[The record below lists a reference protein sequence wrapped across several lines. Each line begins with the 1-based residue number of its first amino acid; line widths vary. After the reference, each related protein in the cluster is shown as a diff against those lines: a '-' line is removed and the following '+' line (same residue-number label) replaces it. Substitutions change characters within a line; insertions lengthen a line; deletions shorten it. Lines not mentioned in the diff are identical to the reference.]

1 MTPLSFTALSV
12 AAAMEPTW
20 PAAKTERLGPWLLR
34 DGQGGGKRVSATSLE
49 GDFDR
54 ASLTAVEAAMRHRG
68 SPALFSLGPN
78 DAVLDAALAERGYR
92 LVDPVVIYAA
102 SLTDLPQDPAPL
114 MTTFPHWPPLGI
126 AVDLWAEGGIDA
138 ARVAVMNRVAGPKC
152 VILGRQNDRAA
163 GVAFV
168 AVHASFAFLHALEV
182 PPLMRRKGVARNI
195 LQAAAGWA
203 NEQGASALALAV
215 TAANDGARALYAS
228 FGMQVVGQYHYRQ
241 L

>member
-1 MTPLSFTALSV
+1 MTPLNLT
-12 AAAMEPTW
+12 AAMEPTW
-20 PAAKTERLGPWLLR
+20 PAARTERLGPWLLR
-34 DGQGGGKRVSATSLE
+34 DGQGGGKRVSATSLV

-68 SPALFSLGPN
+68 SPALFSLGPK

-102 SLTDLPQDPAPL
+102 GLKDLPQDPAPL

-182 PPLMRRKGVARNI
+182 PLLMRRKGVARNI